1 MAGEGNS
8 VSDRIVAA
16 GLALLEEEGLK
27 ALTQTRIAKRSG
39 LRQSHVTYYFPRID
53 NLLLAIFEAS
63 HRQAQQAPTSAPRDA
78 LDAMRD
84 VLFDRGRMRRSEER
98 RVGKACVS
106 TLRSRWSPYH

>member
-39 LRQSHVTYYFPRID
+39 LRQSHGTYYFPRID

-78 LDAMRD
+78 QI
-84 VLFDRGRMRRSEER
+84 GRAHVRTPVTNAHLVCRLLLE
-98 RVGKACVS
+98 KKKK
-106 TLRSRWSPYH
+106 

>member
-78 LDAMRD
+78 LDAMRA
-84 VLFDRGRMRRSEER
+84 VLRSEEG
-98 RVGKACVS
+98 RVGKECVS
-106 TLRSRWSPYH
+106 TCRSRGSA